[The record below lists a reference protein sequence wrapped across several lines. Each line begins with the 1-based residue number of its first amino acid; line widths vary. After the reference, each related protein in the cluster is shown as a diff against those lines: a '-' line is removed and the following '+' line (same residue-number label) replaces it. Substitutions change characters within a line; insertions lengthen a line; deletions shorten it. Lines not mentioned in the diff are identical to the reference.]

1 MRRRRPGCQTG
12 PVTTILSIQSSV
24 AFGHVGNSAAVFP
37 MQRRGV
43 EVWPVNTVQF
53 SNNTS
58 YESWRGPLL
67 AATDVSEIVTGIDE
81 LGVLDRVDAV
91 LSGYQGAEDVG
102 ASILAAVDLV
112 QQRNPSAFYCC
123 DPVMGDEGRG
133 FYVRPGIPQFMR
145 DEVVPRARVVT
156 PNQFELNFLV
166 GRQQTPTLT
175 DILSAADELRA
186 EGPQTVLVTSA
197 LHDDLPPETVSM
209 VAVTADG
216 AWEVRTPRIDHYFTG
231 TGDMTAACFLSDIL
245 TAGDV
250 AAAAQRTAATVYGVL
265 EVTAATNERELQ
277 LIPAQDEIVNPSNT
291 FETIRIR

>member
-1 MRRRRPGCQTG
+1 M
-12 PVTTILSIQSSV
+12 TTILSIQSSV

-58 YESWRGPLL
+58 YDSWRGPLL
-67 AATDVSEIVTGIDE
+67 PAADVGEIVTGIDE
-81 LGVLDRVDAV
+81 LGMLDRVDAV

-112 QQRNPSAFYCC
+112 QRRNPSAFYCC

-166 GRQQTPTLT
+166 GRQHTSTLAE
-175 DILSAADELRA
+175 ILSAADELRA
-186 EGPQTVLVTSA
+186 EGPETVLVTSA
-197 LHDDLPPETVSM
+197 QHDQLRTDTVAM
-209 VAVTADG
+209 VAVTGEG
-216 AWEVRTPRIDHYFTG
+216 AWEVRTPKIDRYFTG

-245 TAGDV
+245 NSGDV
-250 AAAAQRTAATVYGVL
+250 AGAVQRTAAAVYGVL
-265 EVTAATNERELQ
+265 EATAATGERELQ
-277 LIPAQDEIVNPSNT
+277 LIAAQDEIVNPSNT
-291 FETIRIR
+291 FEVSRIR